1 MDYDRKSGTSS
12 FYGRRSSVDAL
23 NRDYAS
29 PQFPQGNRNDSAST
43 FNHPT
48 GPPRSSADAYA
59 VQPSAGYNSNSFY
72 DPGRQEPV
80 KAGYDERAFNDES
93 FDIFAD
99 FNNQGPR
106 YSKAVFGV
114 DDGHVHSPWYALS

>member
-12 FYGRRSSVDAL
+12 FYGGRRSSVDAL
-23 NRDYAS
+23 NRDFPA
-29 PQFPQGNRNDSAST
+29 PQFPQGSRARNDSSST
-43 FNHPT
+43 FNNPNA
-48 GPPRSSADAYA
+48 PPRPSPDAYPA
-59 VQPSAGYNSNSFY
+59 YPSAGYNSNSYY
-72 DPGRQEPV
+72 DAGRSEPV
-80 KAGYDERAFNDES
+80 KAGYDEQAFNDEP

-114 DDGHVHSPWYALS
+114 DDGHVYVS